1 MSHAKLGVS
10 LGLRGYLVKRV
21 INTIILILFVIIINF
36 VIFELL
42 PGPNGAII
50 NLTGRAHGTPQAI
63 RNLQESLGLCQS
75 FVQTPDGGYRCIPP
89 SIWSK
94 FVIYF
99 QNMLTFQFGQSQQ
112 TGNPVLSDMMST
124 GRLWN
129 TLELLGT
136 ATAISLIIGILL
148 GVVVAAR
155 RGTLFDSS
163 MVTVS
168 LTTFSLPTFFMGIML
183 IFIFSL
189 WLGWFPSGGV
199 TPQTWVLGTPPL
211 LTQIVT
217 RLQYLFLP
225 ALTLTLFFYGG
236 NLLLTRATMGEAL
249 TEDYITT
256 ARAKGLPERTVLFK
270 HALKNASLPIVTNAA
285 LAFGGILGGAIITET
300 VFVWDGLGLW
310 LFRAITWHDFPVLQA
325 MFYIIALCVI
335 GANLVSDIVYGMI
348 DPRIKYE

>member
-1 MSHAKLGVS
+1 M
-10 LGLRGYLVKRV
+10 GLRGYLIKRV
-21 INTIILILFVIIINF
+21 INTAILVIFVIIVNF

-42 PGPNGAII
+42 PGPNGALA
-50 NLTGRAHGTPQAI
+50 NLTGRAHGCDQCVK
-63 RNLQESLGLCQS
+63 NLQITLGLCKG
-75 FVQTPDGGYRCIPP
+75 FDANGACIAP
-89 SIWSK
+89 SLWDK
-94 FVIYF
+94 FAIYF
-99 QNMLTFQFGQSQQ
+99 KNMLTFQFGQSQQ
-112 TGNPVLSDMMST
+112 SGNPVLSDMITT

-129 TLELLGT
+129 TLTLLGT
-136 ATAISLIIGILL
+136 ATAVALIIGIFL

-155 RGTLFDSS
+155 RGTIFDSS

-168 LTTFSLPTFFMGIML
+168 LTTFSLPTFFMGIIL
-183 IFIFSL
+183 ILVFAL

-199 TPQTWVLGTPPL
+199 TPSSWVLGTPPL
-211 LTQIVT
+211 LEQILT
-217 RLQYLFLP
+217 RMRYLFLP

-300 VFVWDGLGLW
+300 IFTWDGLGLW
-310 LFRAITWHDFPVLQA
+310 LFKAIGWHDYPVMQA

>member
-1 MSHAKLGVS
+1 M
-10 LGLRGYLVKRV
+10 GLRGYLVKRL
-21 INTIILILFVIIINF
+21 INTIILVIFVIIINF

-42 PGPNGAII
+42 PGPNGALI
-50 NLTGRAHGTPQAI
+50 NLTGRAHGCDQCV
-63 RNLQESLGLCQS
+63 RNLQVQLGLCQS
-75 FVQTPDGGYRCIPP
+75 FVQNADGSFRCIPP
-89 SIWSK
+89 SIWDK
-94 FVIYF
+94 FAIYF
-99 QNMLTFQFGQSQQ
+99 KNMVTFQFGQSQQ
-112 TGNPVLSDMMST
+112 TGYSVIHDMMST

-129 TLELLGT
+129 TLELLGS
-136 ATAISLIIGILL
+136 ATAISLVIGVFL
-148 GVVVAAR
+148 GVITASK
-155 RGTLFDSS
+155 RGSLFDSS
-163 MVTVS
+163 MVTIS
-168 LTTFSLPTFFMGIML
+168 LTTFSLPTFFMGLLL
-183 IFIFSL
+183 ILVFASYL
-189 WLGWFPSGGV
+189 RWFPGGGV
-199 TPQTWVLGTPPL
+199 TPQAWGLSIPPL
-211 LTQIVT
+211 LEQIPV

-249 TEDYITT
+249 SEDYITT

-300 VFVWDGLGLW
+300 VFSWDGLGRW
-310 LFRAITWHDFPVLQA
+310 LYLAIGWHDFPVLQA

>member
-1 MSHAKLGVS
+1 M
-10 LGLRGYLVKRV
+10 GLRGYLVKRL
-21 INTIILILFVIIINF
+21 INTVILVIFVIIINF
-36 VIFELL
+36 IIFELL
-42 PGPNGAII
+42 PGPNGALA
-50 NLTGRAHGTPQAI
+50 NLTGRARGNPQAVH
-63 RNLQESLGLCQS
+63 NLQIQLGLCQS
-75 FVQTPDGGYRCIPP
+75 FDANGKCIPP
-89 SIWSK
+89 SIWGK
-94 FVIYF
+94 FAVYF
-99 QNMLTFQFGQSQQ
+99 KNMLTFQFGESQQ
-112 TGNPVLSDMMST
+112 TGDTVLYDMVAT

-136 ATAISLIIGILL
+136 ATAVALIVGIFL
-148 GVVVAAR
+148 GVLVAAK
-155 RGTLFDSS
+155 RGSIFDSA

-168 LTTFSLPTFFMGIML
+168 LTTFSLPTFFMGLML
-183 IFIFSL
+183 ILVFALWIPIFPACCISPA
-189 WLGWFPSGGV
+189 WISP
-199 TPQTWVLGTPPL
+199 PPL
-211 LTQIVT
+211 LDLILT
-217 RLQYLFLP
+217 RLRFLFLP

-300 VFVWDGLGLW
+300 VFAWDGLGRW
-310 LFRAITWHDFPVLQA
+310 LYNAIFWHDFPVMQA

>member
-1 MSHAKLGVS
+1 M
-10 LGLRGYLVKRV
+10 GLRGYLIKRV
-21 INTIILILFVIIINF
+21 INTAILVIFVIIVNF

-42 PGPNGAII
+42 PGPNGALA
-50 NLTGRAHGTPQAI
+50 NLTGRAHGCDQCVK
-63 RNLQESLGLCQS
+63 NLQITLGLCKG
-75 FVQTPDGGYRCIPP
+75 FDANGACIAP
-89 SIWSK
+89 SLWDK
-94 FVIYF
+94 FAIYF
-99 QNMLTFQFGQSQQ
+99 KNMLTFQFGQSQQ
-112 TGNPVLSDMMST
+112 SGNPVLSDMITT

-129 TLELLGT
+129 TLTLLGT
-136 ATAISLIIGILL
+136 ATAVALIIGIFL

-155 RGTLFDSS
+155 RGTIFDSS

-168 LTTFSLPTFFMGIML
+168 LTTFSLPTFFMGIIL
-183 IFIFSL
+183 ILVFAL

-199 TPQTWVLGTPPL
+199 TPSSWVLGTPPL
-211 LTQIVT
+211 LEQILT
-217 RLQYLFLP
+217 RMRYLFLP

-300 VFVWDGLGLW
+300 IF
-310 LFRAITWHDFPVLQA
+310 T
-325 MFYIIALCVI
+325 
-335 GANLVSDIVYGMI
+335 
-348 DPRIKYE
+348 

>member
-1 MSHAKLGVS
+1 M
-10 LGLRGYLVKRV
+10 GLRGYLVKRLLNTVVLV
-21 INTIILILFVIIINF
+21 IFVIILNF

-42 PGPNGAII
+42 PGPNGAIA
-50 NLTGRAHGTPQAI
+50 NLTGRAKGNPQAI
-63 RNLQESLGLCQS
+63 HNLQLQLGLCQS
-75 FVQTPDGGYRCIPP
+75 FDSNGKCIPP
-89 SIWSK
+89 SLWSK
-94 FVIYF
+94 FFVYF
-99 QNMLTFQFGQSQQ
+99 QNMLTFNFGQSQQ
-112 TGNPVLSDMMST
+112 TGNSVLHDMIGT

-136 ATAISLIIGILL
+136 ATAISLIVGILL

-155 RGTLFDSS
+155 RGGVFDST

-168 LTTFSLPTFFMGIML
+168 LTTFSLPTFFMGLLL
-183 IFIFSL
+183 ILVFAL
-189 WLGWFPSGGV
+189 YLPWFPSGGV
-199 TPQTWVLGTPPL
+199 TPSTWLLGTPPL
-211 LTQIVT
+211 LQQILT
-217 RLQYLFLP
+217 RIRYLFLP

-270 HALKNASLPIVTNAA
+270 HALRNASLPIVTNAA

-300 VFVWDGLGLW
+300 VFNWDGLGLW
-310 LFRAITWHDFPVLQA
+310 LYNAIYWHDFPVLQA

>member
-1 MSHAKLGVS
+1 M
-10 LGLRGYLVKRV
+10 GLRGYLLKRLLNTV
-21 INTIILILFVIIINF
+21 ILVIFVIIVNF

-42 PGPNGAII
+42 PGPNGAIQ
-50 NLTGRAHGTPQAI
+50 NLIGKPMQNQQAI
-63 RNLQESLGLCQS
+63 RNLEIQLGLCKG
-75 FVQTPDGGYRCIPP
+75 FDANGACIVP
-89 SIWSK
+89 SLWDK

-99 QNMLTFQFGQSQQ
+99 KNMLTFQFGNSQQ
-112 TGNPVLSDMMST
+112 TGDPVMYDMMST

-136 ATAISLIIGILL
+136 ATAISLIIGIFL
-148 GVVVAAR
+148 GVIVASR
-155 RGTLFDSS
+155 RGGVFDSS

-168 LTTFSLPTFFMGIML
+168 LTTFSLPTFFMGL
-183 IFIFSL
+183 ILILVFSL
-189 WLGWFPSGGV
+189 YLGWFPPGGV
-199 TPQTWVLGTPPL
+199 TPSTWALHTPPL
-211 LTQIVT
+211 FQQILTRI
-217 RLQYLFLP
+217 QYLFLP

-300 VFVWDGLGLW
+300 VFSWDGLGHW
-310 LFRAITWHDFPVLQA
+310 LFVAIGWHDFPVLQA

>member
-1 MSHAKLGVS
+1 M
-10 LGLRGYLVKRV
+10 GLRGYLVKRI
-21 INTIILILFVIIINF
+21 INTVILVLFVIIINF
-36 VIFELL
+36 IIFELL
-42 PGPNGAII
+42 PGPNGAIA
-50 NLTGRAHGTPQAI
+50 NLTGRARGNPQAI
-63 RNLQESLGLCQS
+63 HNLQIQLGLCQS
-75 FVQTPDGGYRCIPP
+75 FDVNGKCIPP

-94 FVIYF
+94 FAVYF
-99 QNMLTFQFGQSQQ
+99 RNMLTFNFGESQQ
-112 TGNPVLSDMMST
+112 TGDSVLFDMVAT
-124 GRLWN
+124 GKLWN

-136 ATAISLIIGILL
+136 ATAISLVIGIFL
-148 GVVVAAR
+148 GVVVASK
-155 RGTLFDSS
+155 RGSIFDSS

-168 LTTFSLPTFFMGIML
+168 LTTFSLPTFFMGLML
-183 IFIFSL
+183 ILVFAL
-189 WLGWFPSGGV
+189 WIPIFPSSGV
-199 TPQTWVLGTPPL
+199 TPATWIISTPPL
-211 LTQIVT
+211 LQQIPI
-217 RLQYLFLP
+217 RLSYLFLP

-300 VFVWDGLGLW
+300 VFAWDGLGLW
-310 LFRAITWHDFPVLQA
+310 LYHAIGWHDYPVMQA